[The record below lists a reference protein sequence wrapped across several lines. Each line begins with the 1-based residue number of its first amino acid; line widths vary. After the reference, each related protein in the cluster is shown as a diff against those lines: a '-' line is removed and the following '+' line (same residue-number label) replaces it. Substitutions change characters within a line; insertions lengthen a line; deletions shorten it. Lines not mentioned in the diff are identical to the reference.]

1 MKTKLKKWIA
11 FIAVF
16 CFAIVSMNIVN
27 AEDHHKLEGDGFH
40 YKYEKLK
47 NDDNFYKTFQKQE
60 DDDDEDDDDDDFFK
74 HYRKHDDD
82 DDYLSEKNFQK
93 SVVQPSYWN
102 IWTRD
107 SNVTVSSNLPVQ
119 EAKTFAFQLNGK
131 TENFFVLPSNGQL
144 LVSGEKMADLLGVKS
159 KFYKQSRILELSDNQ
174 EELIV
179 RAGSNAAYENMV
191 KTPMPT
197 TAIYY
202 EKTVYLPV
210 SVIANAFDY
219 SVNWD
224 ENNEMFILEPFHK

>member
-1 MKTKLKKWIA
+1 MKTKLTKWIA

-16 CFAIVSMNIVN
+16 CVAIFSMNAVI
-27 AEDHHKLEGDGFH
+27 AGDHHKWDDDDH
-40 YKYEKLK
+40 DYKYEKYRQ
-47 NDDNFYKTFQKQE
+47 DDGYYKAFKE
-60 DDDDEDDDDDDFFK
+60 HDDDDDDYE
-74 HYRKHDDD
+74 HRRKHGDDEYLN
-82 DDYLSEKNFQK
+82 DDYERNFRG
-93 SVVQPSYWN
+93 SVGQPSYWN

-107 SNVTVSSNLPVQ
+107 INVPIGSDLPVQ
-119 EAKTFAFQLNGK
+119 EEKVVAFKLNGK
-131 TENFFVLPSNGQL
+131 TEDLFVLPSNGQL

-159 KFYKQSRILELSDNQ
+159 KFYTQSRILELSDDQ

-210 SVIANAFDY
+210 SVIANAFGY

-224 ENNEMFILEPFHK
+224 EENEMFILEPFN